1 MFKVIGRKER
11 KISTREK
18 KEDVNKNKK
27 KEFVKKIPKK
37 KPLKTSA
44 VVITVRDE
52 NIILRSTCMGQIKC
66 QIK

>member
-27 KEFVKKIPKK
+27 EGICKENSQEETLEDI
-37 KPLKTSA
+37 SSGY
-44 VVITVRDE
+44 
-52 NIILRSTCMGQIKC
+52 NGQG
-66 QIK
+66 

>member
-11 KISTREK
+11 KIREK
-18 KEDVNKNKK
+18 RKDVNKNKK
-27 KEFVKKIPKK
+27 KEFVKKVPKK

-52 NIILRSTCMGQIKC
+52 NVSYSEVLAWAR
-66 QIK
+66 